1 MTAEH
6 KKYLKKLKIDY
17 LVTKALQIGILIALF
32 GFWELA
38 VALEWIDSFFFS
50 SPSRIISTIGALI
63 DNGDFFN
70 HVLVTLLETIAGFL
84 ISTIVGTIIAILLWA
99 SRMTRQVSEP
109 YLIVAN
115 ALPKIALGP
124 ILIIWLGTGQT
135 AIIAMAILICI
146 VITIMSMLTGFL
158 SVDKEK
164 VKLLTSMGA
173 KRTQILTKLIL
184 PANIPTL
191 VSVMKINVGLSWVG
205 TIMGEYLVSR
215 AGLGYL
221 IVYGSQI
228 FNLDLVMAA
237 TITLCVLACL
247 MYGAVALVEKW
258 LKK

>member
-1 MTAEH
+1 MTTEH

-17 LVTKALQIGILIALF
+17 LVTKSLQIGILIAFF

-38 VALEWIDSFFFS
+38 VKLGIIDPFFFS
-50 SPSRIISTIGALI
+50 SPSLIVKTISDLI
-63 DNGDFFN
+63 SSGDFFN
-70 HVLVTLLETIAGFL
+70 HVAVTLLETIIGFL
-84 ISTIVGTIIAILLWA
+84 LSTVVGTLIAIILWS
-99 SRMTRQVSEP
+99 SRMTRKVSEP

-135 AIIAMAILICI
+135 AIIAMALLICV
-146 VITIMSMLTGFL
+146 VITIMTMLAGFL
-158 SVDKEK
+158 SVDQEK
-164 VKLLTSMGA
+164 IRLLEAMGA
-173 KRTQILTKLIL
+173 KRIQILWKLIL

-237 TITLCVLACL
+237 TFTLSVLACL
-247 MYGAVALVEKW
+247 MYGCVALIEKW